1 MSHLVNIHI
10 YTQNIHEYILYLDNF
25 CFLGSNGGVNF
36 APWWHHSVHPVFT
49 PCSPDRQRS
58 FQFGKWRARTRQ
70 NLGRW
75 TAAGLRSYR
84 RRPHLMLLIAMLHLW
99 WIYLLNG
106 MGFSIINLINQLIC
120 GGSHFTQGSCNS
132 ICPHLSDLNPAGWT
146 HSRNYVS
153 MVHADTIPSYTIP
166 WGYRMLT
173 NLPALFS
180 RMPSVM

>member
-1 MSHLVNIHI
+1 MFMNYHGIYIYIIMNCIYIDKLCLILWIYI
-10 YTQNIHEYILYLDNF
+10 YTQNIHEYILYLDNC

-99 WIYLLNG
+99 WIYLSVDG
-106 MGFSIINLINQLIC
+106 V
-120 GGSHFTQGSCNS
+120 
-132 ICPHLSDLNPAGWT
+132 AK
-146 HSRNYVS
+146 
-153 MVHADTIPSYTIP
+153 
-166 WGYRMLT
+166 T
-173 NLPALFS
+173 NLELRGPFLYEPTKLDQRFKG
-180 RMPSVM
+180 M